1 MLKRRIIRGSTLI
14 VALLLANLAAVGG
27 MKFKAEETGKE
38 EPVGTLSQN
47 VLEENNVDD
56 SGTAG
61 KDGQREDDIVSKTES
76 YPYLYAKGEVE
87 VQALPEKVVF
97 LTFDDGPSRN
107 TVKILDTLKKYEVN
121 ATFFLI
127 GENLTE
133 DGVAIAKRA
142 LEEGHMLGMHTET
155 HTYEKIY
162 RTVDSFLTDYDK
174 LASRFVEEFGECP
187 AIFRFPGGSYSAYI
201 NPIKEVLKTELE
213 RRGFMG
219 YDWNVSGED
228 SVGTPTAASIK
239 KNIFDS
245 IDSQSQPII
254 LLHDSPCSN
263 LTAEVLPEIL
273 EKLIAE
279 GYEFRTLQYRE
290 PYLFPW

>member
-1 MLKRRIIRGSTLI
+1 M
-14 VALLLANLAAVGG
+14 VALLLANLAVAGQGTKDGEQYGRDMMQADALSANVL
-27 MKFKAEETGKE
+27 AENIAAESNATGKNSRGRE
-38 EPVGTLSQN
+38 E
-47 VLEENNVDD
+47 DF
-56 SGTAG
+56 
-61 KDGQREDDIVSKTES
+61 VSKTEA
-76 YPYLYAKGEVE
+76 YPYLYAKGSVTEQE
-87 VQALPEKVVF
+87 LPEKVVF

-107 TVKILDTLKKYEVN
+107 TVKILDTLKQYNVP

-133 DGVAIAKRA
+133 SGTEIAKRA

-155 HTYEKIY
+155 HQYDKIY
-162 RTVDSFLTDYDK
+162 RSVDSFLADYDK

-187 AIFRFPGGSYSAYI
+187 AVYRFPGGSYSAYI
-201 NPIKEVLKTELE
+201 NPIKAELKGEME
-213 RRGFMG
+213 RRGFLC

-239 KNIFDS
+239 KNIFDT
-245 IDSQSQPII
+245 IEGQEQPII

-279 GYEFRTLQYRE
+279 GYEFRTLRDRE
-290 PYLFPW
+290 PYQFPW